1 MKKDELTALGLTD
14 EQADKVLAING
25 RDIEKH
31 TKAAYPPLW
40 SEISVSDS
48 MSGVHALTRASSVFF
63 QSVSYTHLDVYK
75 RQGTD
80 SG

>member
-31 TKAAYPPLW
+31 
-40 SEISVSDS
+40 
-48 MSGVHALTRASSVFF
+48 
-63 QSVSYTHLDVYK
+63 K
-75 RQGTD
+75 RQPKTRKPRRPPC
-80 SG
+80 SSSSPTATRTSRP